1 MRKAGNLIEKT
12 FNFVSY
18 IKKEWEERVGRGYHE
33 EEILSALLKAGKK
46 YYKDPATA
54 YEEHVWTY
62 AAVWAIANAAAM
74 LSVKM
79 FDYDKEGN
87 QVEIENHWLLDL
99 LKYPNCEYTGY
110 DLIEST
116 FSFSELIGDSY
127 WEIVRSEATN
137 QPVALYSM
145 RADRVQVVG
154 DDKHMVKGY
163 VYTPNAKKFVMQ
175 PDDVIHFKN
184 FSPKSEINGQGS
196 IKAASTALEA
206 DYLGTEY
213 FKDFFRRGAQPS
225 FVLQMP
231 RHLSDPSYD
240 RLKGALKK
248 GQTGVGKQRGIL
260 IVEEGGK
267 YVETQKSPKESGEQE
282 TSTRARQS
290 IAASTG
296 VPPIKLQSLEGTAYA
311 NARFQDISF
320 WRNTM
325 EPRLR
330 KFYAKI
336 TLDLLKN
343 AGSTAWLVP
352 DLAKVLMNI
361 DEFKNEVDSYCNLV
375 DRGIMR
381 RNEVRQ
387 KLDQGAVPGGDVLT
401 VAPNLVPLS
410 ELVTEES
417 EEEEE
422 EG

>member
-1 MRKAGNLIEKT
+1 MRNARNVIERT
-12 FNFVSY
+12 FNFVGY
-18 IKKEWEERVGRGYHE
+18 VKKEWEERTSRGYHQD
-33 EEILSALLKAGKK
+33 EILEALLKAGKK

-74 LSVKM
+74 LSPKA
-79 FDYDKEGN
+79 FDLDEEGA
-87 QVEIENHWLLDL
+87 QVDVEDHWLVKL
-99 LKYPNCEYTGY
+99 LKFPNREYSGY
-110 DLIEST
+110 DLIEGT
-116 FSFSELIGDSY
+116 FSFLELIGDAY
-127 WEIVRSEATN
+127 WEIVRSETTE
-137 QPVALYSM
+137 QPVALYLM
-145 RADRVQVVG
+145 RSDRVQVVG
-154 DDKHMVKGY
+154 DEKHLTKGY
-163 VYTPNAKKFVMQ
+163 IYTPNTKKYPMQ
-175 PDDVIHFKN
+175 PEDVIHFKN

-231 RHLSDPSYD
+231 HHLSDPSYD
-240 RLKGALKK
+240 RLRGALKK
-248 GQTGVGKQRGIL
+248 GQQGTGKQRGIL

-267 YVETQKSPKESGEQE
+267 YVETSKSPKDSGEQE

-290 IAASTG
+290 VAASTG

-336 TLDLLKN
+336 TLDLLRN
-343 AGSTAWLVP
+343 TGSTAWLVP

-361 DEFKNEVDSYCNLV
+361 DEFGNEVDAYCNLV
-375 DRGIMR
+375 DRGIMS

-387 KLDQGAVPGGDVLT
+387 KLDQGVTPGGDVLT
-401 VAPNLVPLS
+401 VAPNLVPLE
-410 ELVTEES
+410 ELVKSEGS

-422 EG
+422 G